1 MIIHER
7 GSAMAKGGRKRMGFL
22 EMKIIK
28 NCKSNIVSSNTFLG
42 TNMSSLKCQFWRW
55 FSFCPRWDMY
65 PFPKEGRGTL
75 CIEFFFGVL
84 PRGSRNSSPWDLQK
98 LFEFLSCFFLG
109 PESIFKISDFWLRW
123 KLVCNCIYIYM
134 LYTFRHYTD
143 TFYFVLYVY
152 PCGNR
157 NHTLFC
163 QLRSS
168 KGPASKSTK
177 KTH

>member
-1 MIIHER
+1 MEFVSLDRFDFVPSATAIGSTFLRMLTISTLFLSLIIAI
-7 GSAMAKGGRKRMGFL
+7 GSVSIVATVPHDYPRKRFSDGKRGKEKDGIL

-98 LFEFLSCFFLG
+98 LFEFLSCFFFGTRINFQNIWFLT
-109 PESIFKISDFWLRW
+109 PLK
-123 KLVCNCIYIYM
+123 
-134 LYTFRHYTD
+134 
-143 TFYFVLYVY
+143 
-152 PCGNR
+152 
-157 NHTLFC
+157 
-163 QLRSS
+163 
-168 KGPASKSTK
+168 ASV
-177 KTH
+177 